1 MYKSIMKAYL
11 FIFFAL
17 LLSYINAQHDND
29 NWIKD
34 YHLYRTGMPSNVI
47 YSIGNDSEDSHW
59 ICTDGGFNPE
69 TNNTSIEADTSR
81 NLLNPRDLGFPP

>member
-1 MYKSIMKAYL
+1 MPYA
-11 FIFFAL
+11 
-17 LLSYINAQHDND
+17 ND
-29 NWIKD
+29 TN
-34 YHLYRTGMPSNVI
+34 TAGCVVI
-47 YSIGNDSEDSHW
+47 LKIVAFPFVHKVFER

>member
-1 MYKSIMKAYL
+1 M
-11 FIFFAL
+11 
-17 LLSYINAQHDND
+17 NNPND
-29 NWIKD
+29 PKNNRWLHSDIK
-34 YHLYRTGMPSNVI
+34 NVAFPFVHKVF
-47 YSIGNDSEDSHW
+47 ER